1 LVLETKDLYTYTPY
15 NVIDM
20 VLTTLTSTVLA
31 LGDVEQQRQEP
42 EQ

>member
-1 LVLETKDLYTYTPY
+1 
-15 NVIDM
+15 M